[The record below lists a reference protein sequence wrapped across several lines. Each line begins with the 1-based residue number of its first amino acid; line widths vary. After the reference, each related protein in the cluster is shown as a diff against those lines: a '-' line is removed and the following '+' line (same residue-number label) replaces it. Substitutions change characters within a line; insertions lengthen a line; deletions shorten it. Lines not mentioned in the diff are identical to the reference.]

1 MGFKYKRTITI
12 NADAYIANAINN
24 AVVLIVF
31 NSTDHADL
39 FNGDDGDSVAF
50 TSDSAGNT
58 QLNHDCVLF
67 NETTAIFYVGTNI
80 SAEQDTTIYF
90 WYGDTANSGEE
101 SKASTYY
108 NAKFIYHFQDNVTD
122 YKSGQSTS
130 TSGSFSYANSLNSG
144 KHIKQDGGSITYITL
159 NSDIKI
165 ERSCTILF
173 WYKLDTANSLYFWG
187 STYSGSYDKITLA
200 NTSIGF
206 QVAGSSKSANV
217 GTDTTNGSW
226 HLNCIYK
233 SGTANKYSI
242 DGGNYVN
249 GGDFSSNSYPYFKYM
264 LSNSSSSYS
273 DANRQNG
280 LLDEMWVFNTNLAVE
295 FAKVLYNNEV
305 NYSSFITIGE
315 FSLLEPDVNFGLNAN
330 VLDICNNL
338 TFDVKYK
345 PKITFQ
351 NALNINSNQ
360 NSYLTPSLYWDLNII
375 KGTTTYNLKDLNI
388 IQDFDFNA
396 SYNRKSHTISIKLF
410 NDGNYYNTFRKGNDI
425 ELYVYTDEN
434 NKKKIFNGMITSVN
448 YNLSNYDESYIL
460 IRGEDKGSIRLKQK
474 LITGNREFI
483 NKTTPQII
491 KSLIETYAPDIST
504 SKVYSDTEQLPY
516 KSFTWITIADALD
529 ELAKLVN
536 GYYYVDVN
544 NILVFKLYE
553 DNKPKHEISKSR
565 IIRAQFGESYED
577 TFDRIYVLGGKE
589 NILENDFAN
598 EDVVS
603 NINCIDYYYAVK
615 VTTRAVN
622 INKISVVC
630 AKVGLPRYNL
640 NFSII
645 ADKDGEPL
653 GQIMGTGFIDTWDI
667 GETPDWV
674 DSNALNIPLVTD
686 TFWVV
691 FDKYTNEDEF
701 FILYHD
707 NTTVNGHYRSE
718 DIETWATQTGA
729 LAVKTYYGIQIVST
743 RTGTK
748 QLNDYYSELL
758 VTDENIETMEMGER
772 TAEQKLIEKVGRN
785 SSSLTVIPSGKIIL
799 PSEEIKLNIGD
810 ILTDEQ
816 VVTSVSYN
824 IDDNKILY
832 ADIECIKAI
841 DFYTAFADLYNSI
854 RQINIKKTI
863 SLGGKSIEYIGQQ
876 ETVDEPIEDI
886 TIYERDAVDDE
897 PALGDNDFIFGVF
910 KW

>member
-1 MGFKYKRTITI
+1 
-12 NADAYIANAINN
+12 
-24 AVVLIVF
+24 LIVAGGGG
-31 NSTDHADL
+31 SGKHTTT
-39 FNGDDGDSVAF
+39 
-50 TSDSAGNT
+50 TSRNAGGGGGGG
-58 QLNHDCVLF
+58 LV
-67 NETTAIFYVGTNI
+67 
-80 SAEQDTTIYF
+80 
-90 WYGDTANSGEE
+90 WMYGENPYEFSSGELTSGE
-101 SKASTYY
+101 IT
-108 NAKFIYHFQDNVTD
+108 VTI
-122 YKSGQSTS
+122 GGGGAGSTS
-130 TSGSFSYANSLNSG
+130 TGGAGTTGLDSVFGTLTAKG
-144 KHIKQDGGSITYITL
+144 GGGGGSIG
-159 NSDIKI
+159 
-165 ERSCTILF
+165 EGAGGTINGG
-173 WYKLDTANSLYFWG
+173 TGG
-187 STYSGSYDKITLA
+187 SG
-200 NTSIGF
+200 GG
-206 QVAGSSKSANV
+206 AGCY
-217 GTDTTNGSW
+217 GTTNGTGGAETQTSQGG
-226 HLNCIYK
+226 N
-233 SGTANKYSI
+233 SGTYGFGNNGGGANINNQADGGGGAGGAPNQKTGGVGKSVWGTTYARGGTAEFGAGNATANTGDGANSRANN
-242 DGGNYVN
+242 DGGNGN
-249 GGDFSSNSYPYFKYM
+249 TGGSGIVIVRYLIPVSEI
-264 LSNSSSSYS
+264 LG
-273 DANRQNG
+273 QNK
-280 LLDEMWVFNTNLAVE
+280 LEL
-295 FAKVLYNNEV
+295 
-305 NYSSFITIGE
+305 
-315 FSLLEPDVNFGLNAN
+315 FSLLSFKKQVLLPFAN
-330 VLDICNNL
+330 L
-338 TFDVKYK
+338 
-345 PKITFQ
+345 
-351 NALNINSNQ
+351 LNISPTTTFTTTIQ
-360 NSYLTPSLYWDLNII
+360 PLYWDLNII

-425 ELYVYTDEN
+425 ELYIYTDEN

-516 KSFTWITIADALD
+516 KSFTWITVADALD

-544 NILVFKLYE
+544 NTLVFKLYE
-553 DNKPKHEISKSR
+553 DNKPKHEISKNR

-615 VTTRAVN
+615 VTTKAVN

-653 GQIMGTGFIDTWDI
+653 GQIMGTGFVDTWDI

-718 DIETWATQTGA
+718 DIETWTTQTGA

-810 ILTDEQ
+810 VLTDEQ

-863 SLGGKSIEYIGQQ
+863 GLGGKSIEYIGQQ

-897 PALGDNDFIFGVF
+897 TALGDDDFIFGVF